1 MIEIVQIICTHPD
14 VINRSEVTTYQE
26 LSYFTTDVHRIAVST
41 VMEYRELIP
50 L

>member
-1 MIEIVQIICTHPD
+1 MSEIVHIISTHLD
-14 VINRSEVTTYQE
+14 VINLSEVTTYQE
-26 LSYFTTDVHRIAVST
+26 LSYFTTDVHRIAVNT